1 MIGTRRDRFWSAGA
15 RFAEGPI
22 PGDEPAPD
30 LPMPPF
36 RFPGRDLLG
45 RLRPHF
51 L

>member
-1 MIGTRRDRFWSAGA
+1 MIGTRRDGFWSAGA

-22 PGDEPAPD
+22 PGEAPEPA
-30 LPMPPF
+30 LRMPPA

-45 RLRPHF
+45 RLRPRF